1 MAGSRIIFQIL
12 AFTFFVNMMIGLTGQ
27 ILPEIYGT
35 SEFTNGLVYNTNTTQ
50 NIANAQGELTPA
62 SQITNGGGFFS
73 SILDAI
79 TAGYFTKMINF
90 INENFLGLVGLLK
103 AYFGPF
109 MNPTLSDFL
118 FNLVLTPILSLMYI
132 FGIIWLF
139 TGRNLTRESL

>member
-1 MAGSRIIFQIL
+1 MAGSRIVFQIL
-12 AFTFFVNMMIGLTGQ
+12 AFTFFVNMMVGLTGH

-35 SEFTNGLVYNTNTTQ
+35 SEFTEGLVYNVNQTQ
-50 NIANAQGELTPA
+50 NIANAQGTLTPG
-62 SQITNGGGFFS
+62 SQITGGSGFFS

-79 TAGYFTKMINF
+79 TAGYFTKMIDF
-90 INENFLGLVGLLK
+90 INNNFLGLVGLLK

-109 MNPTLSDFL
+109 MDKDLSDFI

-139 TGRNLTRESL
+139 TGRNLTKESL